1 MINKNDVKKLYIK
14 TGSKVRTLYTYPENS
29 SLLRKKH
36 ELYTTFLSNYFIP
49 STFSH
54 AYTSKRSI
62 FTNAKI
68 HMYSDGFV
76 KIDVENFFPSLNHN
90 YLVNQLF
97 YELNKRRHGTISKSE
112 CKQMVNNCSVNQT
125 GLPLGLLTSP
135 ILSNIYMKKF
145 DSILYGRLKKLELKD
160 VKYTRYADD
169 IFISFKNVEPGSFD
183 KIINICEEELKHCH
197 LKINRKK
204 TRLINLNKSNHA
216 KLAGVNIVKGEK
228 DYRKLTVSRETI
240 KDLYFRAMRLQ
251 EKLDSSKTE
260 KQNQDLNKEARS
272 IKGMQSFILSIHKK
286 GYSQILSD
294 TMKQSVKNYGY
305 SSLEEMITDIPNL
318 ED

>member
-1 MINKNDVKKLYIK
+1 MIDKNEVKKLYIK
-14 TGSKVRTLYTYPENS
+14 TGSKVRTLYTYLENS
-29 SLLRKKH
+29 SLRKRH
-36 ELYTTFLSNYFIP
+36 ELYTTFLSDHFIP

-54 AYTSKRSI
+54 AYTRKRSV

-76 KIDVENFFPSLNHN
+76 KIDVENFFPSLNHG

-97 YELNKRRHGTISKSE
+97 YELNKLRHGTISKSE
-112 CKQMVNNCSVNQT
+112 CKQIVENCSVNRT
-125 GLPLGLLTSP
+125 GLPLGFLTSP

-145 DSILYGRLKKLELKD
+145 DHVLYGRLKKLGLED

-169 IFISFKNVEPGSFD
+169 IFISFKDVEPVSFG

-197 LKINRKK
+197 LKVNRKK

-216 KLAGVNIVKGEK
+216 KLAGVNIVKGDK
-228 DYRKLTVSRETI
+228 DYRKLTVSREII
-240 KDLYFRAMRLQ
+240 KDLYFRTMHLQ
-251 EKLDSSKTE
+251 EKLDGFKTE
-260 KQNQDLNKEARS
+260 KQKLDLNKEARS

-286 GYSQILSD
+286 GYSHILSD
-294 TMKQSVKNYGY
+294 NMQQSIKNYSY
-305 SSLEEMITDIPNL
+305 SSLEEMIANIPNL